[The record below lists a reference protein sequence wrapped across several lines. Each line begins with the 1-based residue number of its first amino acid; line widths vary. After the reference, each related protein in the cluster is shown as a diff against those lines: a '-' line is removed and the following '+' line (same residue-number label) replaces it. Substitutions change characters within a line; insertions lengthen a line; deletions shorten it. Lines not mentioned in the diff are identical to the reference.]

1 MEEARHCI
9 ARRNL
14 SCSAPGRYPDQGQS
28 YGIAEQADNCRSI
41 EPIRSKHR
49 LLEHPHLTEN
59 ACQHEGG
66 ENCHPISSRP
76 CPLVP
81 MPASH
86 RFHMR
91 LPSDGYPVRARR
103 GPSAFRCCSSF
114 RCRSSSRSNPFNT
127 GKRNANKR
135 SFVFEPNDASFRRF
149 GDESLAA
156 DHPDCLDKPVKF
168 TGGGQANDEKLS
180 RRMSRGT

>member
-76 CPLVP
+76 RPLVP

-91 LPSDGYPVRARR
+91 LPSDGPVFFLDAAPRLDAAPLREATRLIQASGMPISAHSCPSRTMRLSGDFVTRAWLRITLT
-103 GPSAFRCCSSF
+103 AWT
-114 RCRSSSRSNPFNT
+114 SR
-127 GKRNANKR
+127 
-135 SFVFEPNDASFRRF
+135 
-149 GDESLAA
+149 
-156 DHPDCLDKPVKF
+156 
-168 TGGGQANDEKLS
+168 
-180 RRMSRGT
+180 